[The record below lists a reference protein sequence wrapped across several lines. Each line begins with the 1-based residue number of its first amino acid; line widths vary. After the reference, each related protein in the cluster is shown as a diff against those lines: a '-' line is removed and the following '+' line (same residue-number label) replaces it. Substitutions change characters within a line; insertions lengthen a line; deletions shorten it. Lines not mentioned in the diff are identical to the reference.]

1 MERYGQYEI
10 AINRSEH
17 YSIGSNNKC
26 GWEQGLE
33 NLIDNVGVSSDCA
46 SKTIGLVDMPDDD
59 IREFFRVA

>member
-10 AINRSEH
+10 AINHSEH
-17 YSIGSNNKC
+17 YSIGSTKC

-33 NLIDNVGVSSDCA
+33 NLIDDVSVSSDCA
-46 SKTIGLVDMPDDD
+46 NKNIGLVDIPNDD